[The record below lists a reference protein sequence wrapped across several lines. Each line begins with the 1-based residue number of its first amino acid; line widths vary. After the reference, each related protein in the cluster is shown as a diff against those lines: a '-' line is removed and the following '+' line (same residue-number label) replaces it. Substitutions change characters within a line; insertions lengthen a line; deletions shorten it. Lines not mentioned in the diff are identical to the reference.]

1 MAGGASRAEWPS
13 GGAGLWGRWGRLQV
27 TAARQR
33 RFEPLVE
40 MLQRRSTAWE
50 GEQSKIPAA
59 SMQLIESLVH
69 APDSV
74 LQRARHRAELQ
85 ELGADFVWLTG
96 IRLRTGVGGDNGID
110 HHKN

>member
-1 MAGGASRAEWPS
+1 MVPDDSEDA
-13 GGAGLWGRWGRLQV
+13 GRLQV
-27 TAARQR
+27 TAAHRR

-85 ELGADFVWLTG
+85 ELGADVVFGRGVAYVRVRVRIMGLII
-96 IRLRTGVGGDNGID
+96 IRTD
-110 HHKN
+110 